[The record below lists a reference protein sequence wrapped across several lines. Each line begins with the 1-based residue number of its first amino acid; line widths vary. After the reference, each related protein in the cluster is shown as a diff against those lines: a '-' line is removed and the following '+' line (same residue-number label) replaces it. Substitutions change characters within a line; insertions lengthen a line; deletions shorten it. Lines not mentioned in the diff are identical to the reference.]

1 MSWELLVD
9 PSLFRLMVTM
19 SVPLVLAGC
28 GELLMERS
36 GVLNVAIEGMVTLG
50 AAAAFLGGFTT
61 GRTEV
66 ALLAAALA
74 GSAVATVLATY
85 AVTWR
90 RDQVTVGLAL
100 YVLCLGLSSLLYRI
114 FVGVRLTPPRVEAL
128 QEVPVPLLA
137 DLPVVGEVLFRQHAL
152 VYTAWILVALVHL
165 LLFRTAWG
173 LRLRSAGEN
182 PTAADAVGIDVF
194 GLRFAASL
202 VGGALIGLA
211 GASLPLTL
219 TGTFTEG
226 IAGGRG
232 WIALMLVI
240 FGRWMPH
247 GVLAGSLLFAY
258 VEALQFKVALV
269 AKAVPPQFLQMLPY
283 AFAIAVLVRAT
294 RGAQAP
300 EALGRPYDREA
311 RA

>member
-9 PSLFRLMVTM
+9 PSLFRLMVIM

-50 AAAAFLGGFTT
+50 AATAFLGGFAT

-90 RDQVTVGLAL
+90 RDQVTVGLTL

-128 QEVPVPLLA
+128 REIPVPLLA
-137 DLPVVGEVLFRQHAL
+137 DLPVVGEILFRQHPL

-294 RGAQAP
+294 RGTQAP

-311 RA
+311 RT